1 MLCMTNAVTEVLPQP
16 FDFLQL
22 ISLFLRIARLPL
34 ITFSVFSS
42 EGWLL
47 LPSLLLWDVSWWGN
61 EAQTSH
67 SQTQLLIFP
76 GWLILCLLRLPRRR
90 SRVSG
95 SAQHFS
101 STRHSPNP
109 SSIRS
114 NKFIQYFF
122 LLHYYRRSILG
133 VIFLSFLF
141 SPLEMQLWVFSFP
154 DVSPAFRMCVLK
166 PISRLAKW
174 ISECGETGLL
184 PLVFTMWPR
193 GSSNS
198 TTQLLAREAELQLA
212 ALLGDWH

>member
-1 MLCMTNAVTEVLPQP
+1 MHFLKKNHSLIHSLIHLFSRPRNGTLGRRACQCSASQMLSLRS
-16 FDFLQL
+16 FL
-22 ISLFLRIARLPL
+22 SPL
-34 ITFSVFSS
+34 IFFNSSRYFSGLLVCHSLRSVSSPAKGGCFS
-42 EGWLL
+42 
-47 LPSLLLWDVSWWGN
+47 LPSFSEMLAGEEIKPKLHIPR
-61 EAQTSH
+61 H
-67 SQTQLLIFP
+67 SSSFFP

-141 SPLEMQLWVFSFP
+141 SPLEMQL
-154 DVSPAFRMCVLK
+154 
-166 PISRLAKW
+166 
-174 ISECGETGLL
+174 
-184 PLVFTMWPR
+184 
-193 GSSNS
+193 
-198 TTQLLAREAELQLA
+198 
-212 ALLGDWH
+212 

>member
-1 MLCMTNAVTEVLPQP
+1 MLSLRS
-16 FDFLQL
+16 FL
-22 ISLFLRIARLPL
+22 SPL
-34 ITFSVFSS
+34 IFFNSSRYFSGLLVCHSLRSVSS
-42 EGWLL
+42 PAKGGCFF
-47 LPSLLLWDVSWWGN
+47 LPSFSEMLAGEEIKPKLHIPR
-61 EAQTSH
+61 H
-67 SQTQLLIFP
+67 SSSFFP

-184 PLVFTMWPR
+184 PLVFPVWPG

-212 ALLGDWH
+212 ALLGD